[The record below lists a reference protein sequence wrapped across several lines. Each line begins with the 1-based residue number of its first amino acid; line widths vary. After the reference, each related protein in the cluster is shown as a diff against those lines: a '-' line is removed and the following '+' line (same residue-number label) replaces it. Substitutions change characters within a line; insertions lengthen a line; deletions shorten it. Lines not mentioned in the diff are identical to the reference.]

1 VVEGLG
7 LPNGIHLTI
16 PVMVTEHIGH
26 KSHVDHQLT
35 NPKTLFLLKAK
46 QMFLSK
52 SHNPFDSLAIS

>member
-1 VVEGLG
+1 
-7 LPNGIHLTI
+7 
-16 PVMVTEHIGH
+16 MVTEHIGH